1 MNKIEKLINEMC
13 PNGVR
18 YIKIEEFSNMLNGM
32 TGVSNKWKEKG
43 NCKFIDYMNCFK
55 NFRIDVSK
63 LENATVKNLN
73 QNEILFNDILF
84 TSSSETPDE
93 CCISSVIDNKIPK
106 NIFLDDHLFLIRIFE
121 KFKNEI
127 NPIFLNFYFH
137 SATFRQKI
145 NKIVRG
151 LTRFYVSKI
160 DFMKIEVPIPPIEIQ
175 NKIVK
180 ILDTFTQLEA
190 ELEAELEARDKQY
203 QYYRNKLLDFDN
215 NQKLLKKLFEKDNKE
230 IDNKIEWKCLGD
242 VFEIKNRFTPSKNNS
257 ELWENGTIPWFKLD
271 DIRSNGNILYD
282 SKIKV
287 NSKAMINKEPLKENS
302 IIISTTA
309 TIGEHA
315 LIKCKFIC
323 NQQFTIL
330 SVNSIYEK
338 LMNPKF
344 IFYYFF
350 NISNILKSK
359 TKNIN
364 LPIINIKEIKD
375 MLIPIPSLEVQTK
388 IVNILDKLQDY
399 SKDIKTGLPLE
410 IEQRQKQY
418 EYYRNLLL
426 DFKANAQGGALAN
439 NYIELLNSI
448 EQKLLYSIEYR
459 KINEIANIL
468 KGQQLNKEKFIK
480 DGQYPVYNGGQNNS
494 GFYNK
499 YNQEENSI
507 ILNQGGSAGLVS
519 FIKTKFWASAHCFVI
534 KPINEN
540 FVNNKFLFYL
550 LKSKYNDILKLIHGT
565 TIPGISIED
574 VRNFEIIIPSL
585 EIQIKIVNILDKL
598 QDYSKDIKTGLPLEI
613 KQRQKQYEY
622 YRNLLLDFKANAQ
635 GGGISE

>member
-1 MNKIEKLINEMC
+1 MNKIEKLIKEMC
-13 PNGVR
+13 PNGVT

-106 NIFLDDHLFLIRIFE
+106 NIFFDDHLFLIRIFE

-175 NKIVK
+175 NEIVK
-180 ILDTFTQLEA
+180 ILDTFTQ
-190 ELEAELEARDKQY
+190 LEAELEARDKQY

-215 NQKLLKKLFEKDNKE
+215 NQKLLQKLFEKDNKE
-230 IDNKIEWKCLGD
+230 IDK
-242 VFEIKNRFTPSKNNS
+242 
-257 ELWENGTIPWFKLD
+257 
-271 DIRSNGNILYD
+271 
-282 SKIKV
+282 KV
-287 NSKAMINKEPLKENS
+287 K
-302 IIISTTA
+302 
-309 TIGEHA
+309 
-315 LIKCKFIC
+315 
-323 NQQFTIL
+323 
-330 SVNSIYEK
+330 YEK
-338 LMNPKF
+338 LGGVVLKNLFQQVDANYISSINCESGDIKLLPSSNNYDWFAKSESVDDSLINNGEVITLGRARYANIKYWNGSFISSNNITITSSDVNKMLNKFLYYFLVMNNEKFYVSSSTYPKF
-344 IFYYFF
+344 DNDIFDQF
-350 NISNILKSK
+350 
-359 TKNIN
+359 
-364 LPIINIKEIKD
+364 
-375 MLIPIPSLEVQTK
+375 LIPIPSLEIQTK

-418 EYYRNLLL
+418 
-426 DFKANAQGGALAN
+426 K
-439 NYIELLNSI
+439 
-448 EQKLLYSIEYR
+448 
-459 KINEIANIL
+459 
-468 KGQQLNKEKFIK
+468 
-480 DGQYPVYNGGQNNS
+480 
-494 GFYNK
+494 
-499 YNQEENSI
+499 
-507 ILNQGGSAGLVS
+507 
-519 FIKTKFWASAHCFVI
+519 
-534 KPINEN
+534 
-540 FVNNKFLFYL
+540 
-550 LKSKYNDILKLIHGT
+550 
-565 TIPGISIED
+565 
-574 VRNFEIIIPSL
+574 
-585 EIQIKIVNILDKL
+585 
-598 QDYSKDIKTGLPLEI
+598 
-613 KQRQKQYEY
+613 Y

>member
-1 MNKIEKLINEMC
+1 MNKIEKLIKEMC
-13 PNGVR
+13 PDGVR

-55 NFRIDVSK
+55 NFRIDVCK

-160 DFMKIEVPIPPIEIQ
+160 DFMKIEVPIPPIKIQ
-175 NKIVK
+175 NEIVK

-203 QYYRNKLLDFDN
+203 QYYRNKLLDFEN

-230 IDNKIEWKCLGD
+230 IDNKIEYK
-242 VFEIKNRFTPSKNNS
+242 
-257 ELWENGTIPWFKLD
+257 
-271 DIRSNGNILYD
+271 
-282 SKIKV
+282 
-287 NSKAMINKEPLKENS
+287 PLKS
-302 IIISTTA
+302 IGLFYS
-309 TIGEHA
+309 G
-315 LIKCKFIC
+315 
-323 NQQFTIL
+323 L
-330 SVNSIYEK
+330 SG
-338 LMNPKF
+338 
-344 IFYYFF
+344 
-350 NISNILKSK
+350 K
-359 TKNIN
+359 TKNDFFDNANSKYITYLN
-364 LPIINIKEIKD
+364 VFNNHSIDFEILENVQININEKQNKVKYGDILFTVSSETLEECGISSVINKQVNGDVYLNSFCFGFRLNDLEKFDINYLKHLFKSKELRKQIIKCSSGVTRYN
-375 MLIPIPSLEVQTK
+375 LSKTQFENVNIPIPSLEIQTK

-418 EYYRNLLL
+418 EYYRDLLL

-439 NYIELLNSI
+439 SYIELLNSI
-448 EQKLLYSIEYR
+448 EKKYYI
-459 KINEIANIL
+459 
-468 KGQQLNKEKFIK
+468 QLNIRN
-480 DGQYPVYNGGQNNS
+480 Y
-494 GFYNK
+494 
-499 YNQEENSI
+499 EN
-507 ILNQGGSAGLVS
+507 
-519 FIKTKFWASAHCFVI
+519 W
-534 KPINEN
+534 
-540 FVNNKFLFYL
+540 
-550 LKSKYNDILKLIHGT
+550 
-565 TIPGISIED
+565 
-574 VRNFEIIIPSL
+574 
-585 EIQIKIVNILDKL
+585 
-598 QDYSKDIKTGLPLEI
+598 
-613 KQRQKQYEY
+613 
-622 YRNLLLDFKANAQ
+622 
-635 GGGISE
+635 

>member
-1 MNKIEKLINEMC
+1 MNKIEKLIKEMC
-13 PNGVR
+13 PNGVT

-106 NIFLDDHLFLIRIFE
+106 NIFFDDHLFLIRIFE

-175 NKIVK
+175 NEIVK

-215 NQKLLKKLFEKDNKE
+215 NQKLLQKLFEKDNKE
-230 IDNKIEWKCLGD
+230 IDK
-242 VFEIKNRFTPSKNNS
+242 
-257 ELWENGTIPWFKLD
+257 
-271 DIRSNGNILYD
+271 
-282 SKIKV
+282 KV
-287 NSKAMINKEPLKENS
+287 K
-302 IIISTTA
+302 
-309 TIGEHA
+309 
-315 LIKCKFIC
+315 
-323 NQQFTIL
+323 
-330 SVNSIYEK
+330 YEK
-338 LMNPKF
+338 LGGVVLKNLFQQVDANYISSINCESGDIKLLPSSNNYDWFAKSESVDDSLINNGEVITLGRARYANIKYWNGSFISSNNITITSSDVNKMLNKFLYYFLVMNNEKFYVSSSTYPKF
-344 IFYYFF
+344 DNDIFDQF
-350 NISNILKSK
+350 
-359 TKNIN
+359 
-364 LPIINIKEIKD
+364 
-375 MLIPIPSLEVQTK
+375 LIPIPSLEIQTK

-418 EYYRNLLL
+418 
-426 DFKANAQGGALAN
+426 K
-439 NYIELLNSI
+439 
-448 EQKLLYSIEYR
+448 
-459 KINEIANIL
+459 
-468 KGQQLNKEKFIK
+468 
-480 DGQYPVYNGGQNNS
+480 
-494 GFYNK
+494 
-499 YNQEENSI
+499 
-507 ILNQGGSAGLVS
+507 
-519 FIKTKFWASAHCFVI
+519 
-534 KPINEN
+534 
-540 FVNNKFLFYL
+540 
-550 LKSKYNDILKLIHGT
+550 
-565 TIPGISIED
+565 
-574 VRNFEIIIPSL
+574 
-585 EIQIKIVNILDKL
+585 
-598 QDYSKDIKTGLPLEI
+598 
-613 KQRQKQYEY
+613 Y